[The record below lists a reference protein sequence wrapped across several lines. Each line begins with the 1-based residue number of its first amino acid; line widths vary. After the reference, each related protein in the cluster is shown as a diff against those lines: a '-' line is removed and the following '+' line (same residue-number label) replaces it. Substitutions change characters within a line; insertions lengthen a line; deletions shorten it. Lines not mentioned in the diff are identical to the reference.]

1 MASSV
6 PADSAESHKRGPILI
21 SVISAKAY
29 DVLSDLFSPIPPT
42 EKTYGQLTT
51 ILKNHFAPNK
61 LVIAER
67 YRFHNCTQ
75 RKGESVTALAANMK
89 HLASTCQFGTHL
101 NEALR
106 DLFVCG
112 LRSKETQKKLLTED
126 HTFDT
131 ALKVALGAEAAEKDV
146 PAFSQDSSAS
156 VNNVDS
162 GNRRSF
168 QPTQRRKCPSKRGKF
183 NSSGSNI

>member
-1 MASSV
+1 MHSS
-6 PADSAESHKRGPILI
+6 PRS
-21 SVISAKAY
+21 
-29 DVLSDLFSPIPPT
+29 
-42 EKTYGQLTT
+42 
-51 ILKNHFAPNK
+51 LKNHFAPNK

-67 YRFHNCTQ
+67 HRFHNCTQ
-75 RKGESVTALAANMK
+75 REGESVTALAADMK

-106 DLFVCG
+106 DRFVCG
-112 LRSKETQKKLLTED
+112 LHNKETQKKLLTEE

-146 PAFSQDSSAS
+146 RAFSQDSSAS

-168 QPTQRRKCPSKRGKF
+168 QPTQSRKCPSKRGKF